1 MSSKGILKKTKVRAD
16 RWGRTEG
23 GNQQLLMQ
31 LISEGEVDMAS
42 LNDYPVKKL
51 NDILDKVGIDRRDRR
66 K

>member
-1 MSSKGILKKTKVRAD
+1 M
-16 RWGRTEG
+16 

-31 LISEGEVDMAS
+31 LISEEELDMAR